1 MLVAAL
7 GNRALRVELARNTA
21 TAAMSNGIERKR
33 VGFGRMPIEAVLVWA
48 CKRRLPRAHN
58 AVGTHVF

>member
-21 TAAMSNGIERKR
+21 TAVTSRGVKRKR
-33 VGFGRMPIEAVLVWA
+33 LDFGRMPIEAVLVWA